1 MQFSTVI
8 FTNFSK
14 LLYSAM
20 LSILKRI
27 FPIVLTA
34 IFFFVLKVNAQ
45 NLDVNILKAIN
56 PRYPTSDI
64 WSGISGSG
72 YWLTAAVPAGTF
84 AYGLIEKDKQAQ
96 HDAIETAISIGI
108 SSIISE
114 ALKRTINATRP
125 ADKYPN
131 EIFVTAPD
139 HGRAF
144 PSGHT
149 TLAFATA
156 TSLTLE
162 YKKWYIAV
170 PAYAWASAVGYSR
183 MYKGYHLPS
192 QVLSGAAIGV
202 ASAYASHWIMQ
213 KLWKPKVAH
222 RAYR

>member
-1 MQFSTVI
+1 MHLSST
-8 FTNFSK
+8 
-14 LLYSAM
+14 
-20 LSILKRI
+20 LKRI
-27 FPIVLTA
+27 LFLLLT
-34 IFFFVLKVNAQ
+34 IFYFFILKANAQ

-64 WSGISGSG
+64 WNAASKSG
-72 YWLTAAVPAGTF
+72 YLLTAAVPVSQI
-84 AYGLIEKDKQAQ
+84 AYGLITHDKQAE
-96 HDAIETAISIGI
+96 HDAIETVVGIGI
-108 SSIISE
+108 SSVVSE

-156 TSLTLE
+156 ASLAIE
-162 YKKWYIAV
+162 YKKWYVTV
-170 PAYAWASAVGYSR
+170 PAYAWATAVGYSR

-192 QVLSGAAIGV
+192 QVLGGAVIGIG
-202 ASAYASHWIMQ
+202 SAYASHWITN
-213 KLWKPKVAH
+213 KLWKSKAAH
-222 RAYR
+222 K